1 MKGLLLGI
9 TGLVAL
15 TLSACDGGNAAN
27 APADADQE
35 NGKLQVLRVAASPTP
50 HAEIINN
57 IKDELLKE
65 GIELKVI
72 TFEDYVQP
80 NIVVEQGSDIL
91 ANYTQHEPYMNSFN
105 KEKGTHL
112 VVAGK
117 IHYEPFGI
125 YPGTVK
131 HLEDLEDGSNIAIP
145 NDTTNE
151 ARALLLLQDN
161 GLIKLKEGAGLT
173 ATIMD
178 IIDNPKHLKLVEL
191 DAAQIARV
199 KNEFAM
205 VILNGNYAL
214 NAGFNVALDA
224 VAYERS
230 NSTAA
235 QTYVNIIAVKKGNE
249 DNPLVKALVKALRSE
264 ATQKFIKNKYA
275 GAVVFYDEI
284 LQQYY

>member
-284 LQQYY
+284 L